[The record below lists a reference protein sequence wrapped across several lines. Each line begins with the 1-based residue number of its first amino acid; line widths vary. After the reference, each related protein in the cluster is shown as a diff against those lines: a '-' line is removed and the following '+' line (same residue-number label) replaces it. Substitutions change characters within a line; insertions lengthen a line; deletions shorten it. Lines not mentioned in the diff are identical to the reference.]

1 MYLRKMIKKR
11 KDEERYF
18 LEKSIKKK
26 IGEYLVKH
34 FKNAK
39 IEQLNAKIEKEMQMV
54 QTSIDN
60 IQVMQQKSMIESEKE
75 TKPK

>member
-1 MYLRKMIKKR
+1 MIKKR

-18 LEKSIKKK
+18 IEKSIKKK
-26 IGEYLVKH
+26 LGEYLVKH

-39 IEQLNAKIEKEMQMV
+39 IEQLNAKLEKEMQIV

-60 IQVMQQKSMIESEKE
+60 IQIMQ
-75 TKPK
+75 